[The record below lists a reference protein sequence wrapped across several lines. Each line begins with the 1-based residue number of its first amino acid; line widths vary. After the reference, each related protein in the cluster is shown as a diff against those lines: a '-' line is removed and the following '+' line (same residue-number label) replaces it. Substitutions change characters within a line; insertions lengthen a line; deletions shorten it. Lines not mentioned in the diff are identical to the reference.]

1 MIKFRQVRIL
11 QNKSWQSV
19 LSHQSPSGEA
29 FSIYERDI
37 LKVFLREIT
46 VDDFMD
52 SIAAAI
58 VP

>member
-1 MIKFRQVRIL
+1 
-11 QNKSWQSV
+11 

-58 VP
+58 VS